1 MIRREDVYKIGVLG
15 KPHGVKGEIQFR
27 FNDDVFDQCDSD
39 YLVLDM
45 EGILVPFFMEEY
57 RFRSDEVA
65 LMKFCDIETEERA
78 RELTGTEVYFPRAIA
93 EENKDDLSWAQIIGF
108 KLMDS
113 KTGKIAGEIVSVDDS
128 TINLLF
134 EIKTE
139 TGGELLIPANENL
152 IKGIDKEQQMI
163 EVEIPDGLLDL

>member
-1 MIRREDVYKIGVLG
+1 MIKREEVYKIGVLG

-27 FNDDVFDQCDSD
+27 FTDDVFDQCDAD

-65 LMKFCDIETEERA
+65 LMKFCNIDTEERA

-93 EENKDDLSWAQIIGF
+93 EENKDELSWAQIVGF
-108 KLMDS
+108 KLLDS
-113 KTGKIAGEIVSVDDS
+113 KTSKVVGEIVSVDET

-152 IKGIDKEQQMI
+152 IIGIDKARKTI
-163 EVEIPDGLLDL
+163 EVEIPDGLLEL

>member
-1 MIRREDVYKIGVLG
+1 
-15 KPHGVKGEIQFR
+15 
-27 FNDDVFDQCDSD
+27 
-39 YLVLDM
+39 
-45 EGILVPFFMEEY
+45 
-57 RFRSDEVA
+57 
-65 LMKFCDIETEERA
+65 MKVCDIENEERA
-78 RELTGTEVYFPRAIA
+78 REITGTEVYFPRGNA

-113 KTGKIAGEIVSVDDS
+113 KTAKIVGEIVSVDDS